1 MLRHNIFMYVDVRK
15 YYYLLMYCA
24 KCNTDNEILIRYRH
38 PIKYEC
44 GNLVILIAR
53 YVLYRTYICP

>member
-1 MLRHNIFMYVDVRK
+1 MYVDVRK

-24 KCNTDNEILIRYRH
+24 KCNTDDEILIRYRY
-38 PIKYEC
+38 PIKYKY

-53 YVLYRTYICP
+53 YVLYRTYIRP